1 MLSGIAYYQHFYFIW
16 LSWKG
21 FIGVEKVAVISHN
34 TRKSSKT
41 LKKYCSDVHPTT
53 CVSCKIIHDNKKKG
67 RLTLHSRGSRSK
79 HQHHARL
86 TIIIILTMCSLCK
99 KRSNDDLYF
108 FIESCQLTILY
119 AINWTSIDESD
130 MIRQLGWIGFN
141 WSSVVA
147 SWEAINCQMNWKIS

>member
-21 FIGVEKVAVISHN
+21 FIGVEKVVVISHN

-41 LKKYCSDVHPTT
+41 LKNIVPMFIQQHVFLVKLSM
-53 CVSCKIIHDNKKKG
+53 IIKTG

-130 MIRQLGWIGFN
+130 MIRQLGWIGYN

-147 SWEAINCQMNWKIS
+147 SWEAINCQMNSKIS